1 MANQPIISPAVD
13 EVIIPIS
20 PMVLNPL
27 YPRVPIIT
35 PTTSGGTGGTVG
47 YPIIG

>member
-27 YPRVPIIT
+27 FPRVPIIPPT
-35 PTTSGGTGGTVG
+35 PAGAGSTTGA
-47 YPIIG
+47 PIMG